1 MWTTATDP
9 STEEL
14 ALRDRELQDLIQKA
28 DAKVFP
34 KIGEIKVPPYAT
46 YHFRHASTAE
56 LEEIDPNLVFYLDAN
71 DVTFSQYW
79 VTNTNGNYMENIK
92 QTIQNKPQTLPPC
105 AVIYRDGYRWV
116 SLDNRRLNEFKKA
129 NQRIPCR
136 VATNSEIDNAF
147 KKEKELNGIKE
158 SPTIIGNLTI
168 NPCYQGQICIA
179 PNLEAKAK
187 EALKINTSLETFC
200 LNKKEIAYQ
209 MVMENNQNVT
219 EIASALNMS
228 RATIYRY
235 IDQRKQL
242 VIG

>member
-1 MWTTATDP
+1 MYPEEEFQKYYGNLSTHMWTTATDP

-92 QTIQNKPQTLPPC
+92 QTIQNKPKTLPPC
-105 AVIYRDGYRWV
+105 AVVYRDGYGWV

-136 VATNSEIDNAF
+136 VATHSEIDNAF

-158 SPTIIGNLTI
+158 SPTIKGNLTI
-168 NPCYQGQICIA
+168 TPCY
-179 PNLEAKAK
+179 
-187 EALKINTSLETFC
+187 
-200 LNKKEIAYQ
+200 
-209 MVMENNQNVT
+209 
-219 EIASALNMS
+219 
-228 RATIYRY
+228 
-235 IDQRKQL
+235 
-242 VIG
+242 